1 MLHVITA
8 RNRHSY
14 VREIDSM
21 HRDRKRV
28 FVDRLKWDLRV
39 FDGEREVDQFDT
51 DDAVYIMEADNRHHL
66 ASLRLLPTTK
76 PHLLGDIFP
85 FLCKGDVPRGEDIWE
100 LTRLC
105 ITPDVDKAEA
115 AGLRGIV
122 WLGALR
128 YAFARGIHKFTG
140 VTHAQ
145 FLSQVLAAGLH
156 VEPLG
161 LPQVYRGDLIGAH
174 IVHISPD
181 DLKRERDKL
190 RERAR
195 HAEALSSTGLAG

>member
-8 RNRHSY
+8 KNRHGY
-14 VREIDSM
+14 VCEIDTM

-51 DDAVYIMEADNRHHL
+51 DDAVYIVEASAGRHL
-66 ASLRLLPTTK
+66 ASLRLLPTMK
-76 PHLLGDIFP
+76 PHLLGEVFP
-85 FLCKGDVPRGEDIWE
+85 FLCDGDVPREEDIWE

-105 ITPDVDKAEA
+105 ITPDADKEEA
-115 AGLRGIV
+115 GRLRGIV

-128 YAFARGIHKFTG
+128 YAFARGIRKFTG

-145 FLSQVLAAGLH
+145 FLSQVLAAGLN

-174 IVHISPD
+174 VVHISPD
-181 DLKRERDKL
+181 DAKREREKL
-190 RERAR
+190 RERAVS
-195 HAEALSSTGLAG
+195 AGSSSFARSAG